1 MVFVARKF
9 FDSSF
14 SVAVKFLPLSEMICC
29 GVPLLDMNR
38 RSVLMK
44 ALAERSRH
52 ISRCTVLEVRHVN
65 MTPYR
70 LLYCPA
76 VLEAKGLKKSSPFY

>member
-1 MVFVARKF
+1 MVFLARKF

-14 SVAVKFLPLSEMICC
+14 SVAVKFLPWSEMICC
-29 GVPLLDMNR
+29 GVPLLDTNR
-38 RSVLMK
+38 RSVLIK
-44 ALAERSRH
+44 ASAGRSGN
-52 ISRCTVLEVRHVN
+52 ISRCTALEVRHVN

-76 VLEAKGLKKSSPFY
+76 VFEAKGPNKSSPVC